1 MSDAA
6 TRRIVLVRHGQTGD
20 NAAGIW
26 QGHRDSALS
35 EVGLA
40 QVRRA
45 APEVAAYRPQ
55 VIVSSDLQRAQVT
68 AQAIGAVSDV
78 PVRVDARFREIDVG
92 HWQGRTSAE
101 VRAEGSIELD
111 ALGRG
116 EDVRR
121 GRTGET
127 VAETAV
133 RVLAALR
140 SVIDEL
146 EPARVAVVVG
156 HGVSSRAGAAAL
168 VGMDQMQAAQV
179 LWGLENCHWA
189 VLAETGLIGGAV
201 VPARW
206 RLDAWNVGAWNL
218 GVDVIR

>member
-6 TRRIVLVRHGQTGD
+6 SRRLVFVRHGQTHD

-40 QVRRA
+40 QAHRA

-55 VIVSSDLQRAQVT
+55 LVVSSDLQRARVT
-68 AQAIGAVSDV
+68 AQAIGGAAGL
-78 PVRVDARFREIDVG
+78 PVRVDARLREIDVG
-92 HWQGRTSAE
+92 EWQGRTSAE
-101 VRAEGSIELD
+101 VRAEGSAELE

-116 EDVRR
+116 QDVRR

-140 SVIDEL
+140 EVIDEL

-168 VGMDQMQAAQV
+168 AGLDQMQAMQV

-201 VPARW
+201 VPTRW
-206 RLDAWNVGAWNL
+206 RLDAWNLGA
-218 GVDVIR
+218 DPIS